1 MTTSYDTMQRLK
13 ALFSPR
19 SRRGGPGAGFTSLSV
34 DSLHSDAS
42 STISAPIRAR
52 FQKKEKTPVLIRIS
66 PSPES
71 TPSATPL
78 PSPALTAQIDPN
90 DPFADPIEHVSTTK
104 IANTSYD
111 LSTFGRITI
120 EATANTPQYHT
131 TYSHSPYAISQNSLQ
146 AISTESLPL
155 GPQGSGQPKH
165 SRFGRALRA
174 CRDRIYKHVDPQT
187 IWSIIDIREIFW
199 PLTIKKAAV
208 LLAVAMLIAAI
219 VITEFLFHWIQQ
231 SMAITRRNML
241 PVLILVIGL
250 EPLMIIIILL
260 VARIPDISAEEA
272 SPVAAAD
279 SSDLTASMAALEK
292 NTVHDDHST
301 ALVIPCHNSDHDA
314 MKRVLESAYPHFRPQ
329 DIFIVDNGRS
339 LHPPS
344 SEFREFIRSATHF
357 LGIDHDSF
365 LQATLCFCIHHW
377 RHPERSVLH
386 RRAPTSQEHQA
397 DDQRWR

>member
-120 EATANTPQYHT
+120 EATANTPQITQHI
-131 TYSHSPYAISQNSLQ
+131 HIHRMLSLRILCKRSAPNRSRLARKAQ
-146 AISTESLPL
+146 VNLSTQDLAELFAHAEIASTSMSTLKQY
-155 GPQGSGQPKH
+155 GAS
-165 SRFGRALRA
+165 SIFGR
-174 CRDRIYKHVDPQT
+174 YSGH
-187 IWSIIDIREIFW
+187 
-199 PLTIKKAAV
+199 
-208 LLAVAMLIAAI
+208 
-219 VITEFLFHWIQQ
+219 
-231 SMAITRRNML
+231 
-241 PVLILVIGL
+241 
-250 EPLMIIIILL
+250 
-260 VARIPDISAEEA
+260 
-272 SPVAAAD
+272 
-279 SSDLTASMAALEK
+279 
-292 NTVHDDHST
+292 
-301 ALVIPCHNSDHDA
+301 
-314 MKRVLESAYPHFRPQ
+314 
-329 DIFIVDNGRS
+329 
-339 LHPPS
+339 
-344 SEFREFIRSATHF
+344 
-357 LGIDHDSF
+357 
-365 LQATLCFCIHHW
+365 
-377 RHPERSVLH
+377 
-386 RRAPTSQEHQA
+386 
-397 DDQRWR
+397 